1 MTINVVCRRDAIN
14 RNRLAPLALVFT
26 HDRRRKFVG
35 LGISEALV
43 HWDFDKQQPTAD
55 CPDRAEIQ
63 FQITSKIREYE
74 KKIKKL
80 EVLEIPVTFDTLF
93 EQNGKRINC
102 TVGEYFKQIIER
114 LEKVEKYSSASKH
127 KVTLVLVS
135 QFRSVNM
142 RFDELDLTYLREFE
156 IFLSQKGNVN
166 NSCNYAAF
174 QYCRLY
180 LIEILHQTTTH
191 CKCIQFT
198 LCCILSKFYIK
209 PQLNFSIFDNGFS
222 CILSKFYIKPQLARQ
237 WLMVPC
243 VVSYR
248 NSTSNHNGQ
257 SAEVNVEFVVSYR
270 NSTSN
275 HNTDKDG
282 ITDKKLYLIEILHQT
297 TTVWPTFFVSRCCI
311 LSKFYIKPQ
320 LIALSF
326 SLGLGCI
333 LSKFY
338 IKPQHTGPCP
348 LCSARCILSKFYI
361 KPQPMDDK
369 ECLRNRCI
377 LSKFYIKPQLVRNY
391 YGYSQVVSY
400 RNSTSN
406 HNRARNIYRQV
417 KLYLIEILHQTTT
430 NFSPFSKSEG
440 LYLIE
445 ILHQTTTALMLL
457 CLAVLLYLIE
467 ILHQTTTFG

>member
-1 MTINVVCRRDAIN
+1 MNQAGT
-14 RNRLAPLALVFT
+14 
-26 HDRRRKFVG
+26 
-35 LGISEALV
+35 
-43 HWDFDKQQPTAD
+43 
-55 CPDRAEIQ
+55 
-63 FQITSKIREYE
+63 
-74 KKIKKL
+74 
-80 EVLEIPVTFDTLF
+80 
-93 EQNGKRINC
+93 
-102 TVGEYFKQIIER
+102 
-114 LEKVEKYSSASKH
+114 
-127 KVTLVLVS
+127 
-135 QFRSVNM
+135 
-142 RFDELDLTYLREFE
+142 
-156 IFLSQKGNVN
+156 
-166 NSCNYAAF
+166 
-174 QYCRLY
+174 LY
-180 LIEILHQTTTH
+180 LIEILHQTTTTIGSRH
-191 CKCIQFT
+191 PRRSCILSKFYIKPQLLSPWAWVAARCILSKFYIKPQRSHPQQQPHKR
-198 LCCILSKFYIK
+198 CILSKFYIK

-338 IKPQHTGPCP
+338 IKPQQ
-348 LCSARCILSKFYI
+348 SS
-361 KPQPMDDK
+361 D
-369 ECLRNRCI
+369 CLIC
-377 LSKFYIKPQLVRNY
+377 FE
-391 YGYSQVVSY
+391 VVSY

-406 HNRARNIYRQV
+406 HNLWTTKSASEM
-417 KLYLIEILHQTTT
+417 LYLIEILHQTTT
-430 NFSPFSKSEG
+430 QRAHHKAKQE

-445 ILHQTTTALMLL
+445 ILHQTTTDRYINPP
-457 CLAVLLYLIE
+457 VELLYLIE
-467 ILHQTTTFG
+467 ILHQTTTSRLMTD